1 MRRSNLYVAVV
12 AAEVTFLVWL
22 GWHRG
27 QLLAFAFLA
36 LMGAVALLGA
46 NYAAASS
53 ARMARWM
60 RARGVDED

>member
-1 MRRSNLYVAVV
+1 MAVV
-12 AAEVTFLVWL
+12 VAEVAFLIWL

-27 QLLAFAFLA
+27 QLLAFGFLA

-60 RARGVDED
+60 RARGTETDGD